1 MAKKNINE
9 KIEAALDIADKM
21 KAFDSTGTTS
31 TSTSTI
37 TSKDEELRRRADER
51 KDKVAQIRADIA
63 EKKEFS
69 DEKFIKDK
77 LRDLAELGVE
87 ALHILSE
94 ELQYDPSGRNAECMG
109 ALTNAVVGAL
119 KEIKEFDNDKT
130 KLGYEREKID
140 IKKASSESGNGPKG
154 NILVVGRMTD
164 VLKAIND
171 QKFSNMKEID
181 AEVEKEHLEDIAPGT
196 LFKKDK

>member
-1 MAKKNINE
+1 MAKKDIKE
-9 KIEAALDIADKM
+9 KIEAALNIADKM
-21 KAFDSTGTTS
+21 KEFDSTGTTS
-31 TSTSTI
+31 SGN
-37 TSKDEELRRRADER
+37 TSKDEELRRRAEER
-51 KDKVAQIRADIA
+51 KEKVAQVRAEL
-63 EKKEFS
+63 EKKKDYS
-69 DEKFIKDK
+69 DEIFIKDK
-77 LRDLAELGVE
+77 LRDLAEMGVE

-140 IKKASSESGNGPKG
+140 IKKAASEATGNGAKG

-171 QKFSNMKEID
+171 QKFSNMKEVD
-181 AEVEKEHLEDIAPGT
+181 AVVEKEHLEDTAPGT
-196 LFKKDK
+196 VYKKDQ

>member
-1 MAKKNINE
+1 MAKKDIKE

-31 TSTSTI
+31 TGS
-37 TSKDEELRRRADER
+37 TSKDEELRRRAEER
-51 KDKVAQIRADIA
+51 KDKVAQIRADLVV
-63 EKKEFS
+63 KKEFT

-77 LRDLAELGVE
+77 LRDLAEMGVE

-140 IKKASSESGNGPKG
+140 IKKASSEAAGNGAKG

-171 QKFSNMKEID
+171 QKFNNMKEVD
-181 AEVEKEHLEDIAPGT
+181 AVVEKEHLEDTAPGT
-196 LFKKDK
+196 VYEKKDL